1 MPQFSTPS
9 QNQAARKAACLHVLA
24 AWDRAQHVYG
34 IGSEAAAHA
43 AAAAGQ
49 RSAAAAAQA
58 LAPSL
63 PDGNHGENVSTGR
76 KP

>member
-24 AWDRAQHVYG
+24 AWDRAQYVYA

-43 AAAAGQ
+43 AAANAQ
-49 RSAAAAAQA
+49 RSADAAAQA